1 MFFQE
6 THILPNWVFD
16 NMVYKSANLFSN
28 PHKKMLSSDSSFFII
43 LSIILLKL
51 LTLWRLYD
59 DNNKV
64 ELYFIMI
71 IKSCTFD
78 CHGANILVFRESS
91 NLLSWKE
98 SVFNQFC
105 ISPLHPPLCVFAYLS
120 ATQCLS
126 DGNAK
131 LIYRQRK
138 AYLSAMQSL
147 SDGNAKLIC
156 RQRNSIAS
164 AMYLKIP
171 ERVKVKSFLK

>member
-1 MFFQE
+1 M
-6 THILPNWVFD
+6 
-16 NMVYKSANLFSN
+16 
-28 PHKKMLSSDSSFFII
+28 
-43 LSIILLKL
+43 
-51 LTLWRLYD
+51 YD
-59 DNNKV
+59 DNKTV

-138 AYLSAMQSL
+138 AYLSATQCL
-147 SDGNAKLIC
+147 SIGNAKLIC
-156 RQRNSIAS
+156 RQRKAYLSAKQSLSIGNAIVLHQPCILWYQKEQRLRKEFFYGHVS
-164 AMYLKIP
+164 CLSEKTCNFAHYI
-171 ERVKVKSFLK
+171 